1 MNAIVLVDKNWG
13 IGIGGTQMKF
23 NKEDLKNFNKMTT
36 GNTVVMG
43 YTTFISLPHGPLKER
58 RNVVFY
64 DKGEPIDGAIVV
76 NSLAQFMDMRDELGE
91 IFVCGGQS
99 IYNLLLPYCR
109 YAYVTKLH
117 DGYEVDTYF
126 PNLDER
132 PCWQCVEVEEGKF
145 GQGTSFCTY
154 ENICL
159 VDIE

>member
-36 GNTVVMG
+36 HNTVVMG
-43 YTTFISLPHGPLKER
+43 YTTFVSLPIGPLKER
-58 RNVVFY
+58 RNVVFF
-64 DKGEPIDGAIVV
+64 DKDEPIEGVDVV
-76 NSLAQFMDMRDELGE
+76 GSLEQFMQMKGELGE
-91 IFVCGGQS
+91 IFVAGGAS

-109 YAYVTKLH
+109 YAYVTKLD

-132 PCWQCVEVEEGKF
+132 PCWQCVDVQEGKF
-145 GQGTSFCTY
+145 GEGTSFCTY

-159 VDIE
+159 VE